1 MLGERLGESAGKIT
15 NVRVLPTEAQQI
27 KLEASFQGQGT
38 LLGQPITDFGTYWQ
52 TMRPGGV
59 LYGEGHVVMLTPNGE
74 TADWVGGGVGRVIGA
89 GFKASYGVYGAFHSA
104 QGALARLATVATAI
118 EYEVEEDGSYRWQMW
133 EWTGAR
139 VGAPVG
145 AAGSRAG

>member
-1 MLGERLGESAGKIT
+1 MLRERLGESAAKIT
-15 NVRVLPTEAQQI
+15 GIRVLPTEGQQV

-38 LLGQPITDFGTYWQ
+38 VLGQPITDFGTYWQ
-52 TMRPGGV
+52 TVRPGGV
-59 LYGEGHVVMLTPNGE
+59 LHGEGHVVLLTPGGE
-74 TADWVGGGVGRVIGA
+74 VADWLGGGVGRAIGA
-89 GFKASYGVYGAFHSA
+89 GFKATYGVYGHFDSA

-139 VGAPVG
+139 LG
-145 AAGSRAG
+145 AAPGPR